1 MKQASLFDS
10 ASGVVPVNLGV
21 PGSQPVLGK
30 EQKLFNKLIAQIE
43 ALRQSVQQWRDYGSV
58 YQQRYQNEI
67 APLNQQL
74 RGARIALVRLLDQ
87 SMNSR
92 ELSKK
97 QRDKVRD
104 ILLGELS
111 QLLEHS
117 TDAELLQ
124 LHDKHSDVSFEER
137 QQEDMEVVQAMASEV
152 FGVQLDPEQ
161 SAASPDELMDLIAE
175 QMDAS
180 AQAEPPPSSKARKKS
195 AKAAARDAAREK
207 AEHNAKQSIREIYRK
222 LVSELHPD
230 REPDADERA
239 RKTELMQQVNRA
251 YKARDL
257 LGLLEL
263 QLRIEQIGPD
273 SLAGLAQERLRHYNF
288 VLKEQVQRLQ
298 EEQMQLMDPF
308 LLMMGARASRGLST
322 DDVQRAMDADIREM
336 KAGLKHL
343 KADLVSFRDIRYL
356 KASLRD
362 YRIGQADEDDEL
374 DVMLAELMSQ
384 GRRRR
389 R

>member
-1 MKQASLFDS
+1 MKQSSLFDDDRS
-10 ASGVVPVNLGV
+10 ALPVGV
-21 PGSQPVLGK
+21 PGSQPILGK

-43 ALRQSVQQWRDYGSV
+43 ALRQSVQQWRDYGTV
-58 YQQRYQNEI
+58 YQQRYQDQI
-67 APLNQQL
+67 APLNRQL
-74 RGARIALVRLLDQ
+74 RDARIAMARLLDQ
-87 SMNSR
+87 AMNSH
-92 ELSKK
+92 ELGKR

-104 ILLGELS
+104 ILLAQLS
-111 QLLEHS
+111 DLMNEAA
-117 TDAELLQ
+117 DEELLR

-137 QQEDMEVVQAMASEV
+137 QQEDMAYVQEMASEI
-152 FGVQLDPEQ
+152 FGVQIDPEQ
-161 SAASPDELMDLIAE
+161 NATSPDELMDRIAE
-175 QMDAS
+175 EMDAAS
-180 AQAEPPPSSKARKKS
+180 AQAEQPPSSKTRKKS
-195 AKAAARDAAREK
+195 AKAAASEAARET

-230 REPDADERA
+230 REQDADERA

-263 QLRIEQIGPD
+263 QRRIEQIGPD

-343 KADLVSFRDIRYL
+343 KADLIRYRDIRYL
-356 KASLRD
+356 KASLKD
-362 YRIGQADEDDEL
+362 YRIGQADGDDDEL
-374 DVMLAELMSQ
+374 DMMLNELMSQ